1 MRSAGI
7 AAIALTLVLGACTS
21 TLVMMP
27 PGDEPGMKEAPP
39 EGAVGPP
46 EGAIQV
52 GEDYFMVPAG
62 ADANGCARFSPWSG
76 SNPVTAAIYYRSA
89 DGSFTLSKEEAGC
102 TAG

>member
-27 PGDEPGMKEAPP
+27 PGDETGTKEAPP

-46 EGAIQV
+46 AGAIQV
-52 GEDYFMVPAG
+52 GDDYYMVPSG
-62 ADANGCARFSPWSG
+62 TDANGCARFRPWSG
-76 SNPVTAAIYYRSA
+76 SNSVTAAIYYLSA
-89 DGSFTLSKEEAGC
+89 DGSFTLSKERAGC